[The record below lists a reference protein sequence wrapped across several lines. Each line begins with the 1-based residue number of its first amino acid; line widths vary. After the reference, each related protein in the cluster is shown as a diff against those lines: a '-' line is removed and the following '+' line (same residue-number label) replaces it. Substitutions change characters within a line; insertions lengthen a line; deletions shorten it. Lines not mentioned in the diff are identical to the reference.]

1 MKRKPQYISSMNMPF
16 EPSGFSFTKV
26 PEREVICRLV
36 PQTSAWNNYEK
47 SGENV
52 NGAGNCA
59 NANSI
64 SQLHNNPNNKATES
78 QGNENDE
85 SERVGHCDKGLS
97 SAASRHLIIINESP
111 FHEGHVLIVP
121 DIDEGLNQVCSSD

>member
-1 MKRKPQYISSMNMPF
+1 MEQ
-16 EPSGFSFTKV
+16 
-26 PEREVICRLV
+26 L
-36 PQTSAWNNYEK
+36 Q
-47 SGENV
+47 ENV
-52 NGAGNCA
+52 NGADNCA
-59 NANSI
+59 KANSI
-64 SQLHNNPNNKATES
+64 SQSHNNPNNKATDT
-78 QGNENDE
+78 QGNDNDE